1 MKKTKSNM
9 KKTKS
14 NMKKT
19 KSNMNKTKSNM
30 NKTKSNMNKKNKKSK
45 SKSKKSSVTKTS
57 KQNSVNYTLNT
68 INNKSKQSTTL
79 TSLIDFKK
87 DKSFTILTKP
97 SEIKSSTNIGEFY
110 NLLEMHDNINKNC
123 LNKVKDKEIN
133 GIKLNKPIAKKIC
146 NCLFEKNK
154 NITIEKLE
162 EKVNKKKQTPASS
175 CIKILDDFIK
185 THKTKKQ

>member
-1 MKKTKSNM
+1 MKKTKSNIKKTKSNM
-9 KKTKS
+9 KKTKSNIKKTKS

-19 KSNMNKTKSNM
+19 KSNMNK
-30 NKTKSNMNKKNKKSK
+30 KNKK
-45 SKSKKSSVTKTS
+45 SKSKKSSVTKTIR
-57 KQNSVNYTLNT
+57 KNSVNHSVNT

-162 EKVNKKKQTPASS
+162 EKVNKKKQTPASG
-175 CIKILDDFIK
+175 CIKILDYFIK

>member
-1 MKKTKSNM
+1 
-9 KKTKS
+9 
-14 NMKKT
+14 MKKT

-57 KQNSVNYTLNT
+57 RKSIVNNTLNT

-110 NLLEMHDNINKNC
+110 NLLEIHDNINKSC

-162 EKVNKKKQTPASS
+162 KKVNEKKQTPASS
-175 CIKILDDFIK
+175 CIKILDDFLK
-185 THKTKKQ
+185 TNKTKKTINSNSN

>member
-57 KQNSVNYTLNT
+57 RKSIVNNTLNT
-68 INNKSKQSTTL
+68 INNKSKESTTL

>member
-1 MKKTKSNM
+1 MKKTKSNIKKTKSNMKKTKSNIKKTKSNM

-14 NMKKT
+14 NMKK
-19 KSNMNKTKSNM
+19 
-30 NKTKSNMNKKNKKSK
+30 K
-45 SKSKKSSVTKTS
+45 SKSKKSSVTKS
-57 KQNSVNYTLNT
+57 SRKNSVNYTLNT

-162 EKVNKKKQTPASS
+162 KKVNEKKQTPASS
-175 CIKILDDFIK
+175 CIKILDDFLK
-185 THKTKKQ
+185 TNKTKKQ

>member
-19 KSNMNKTKSNM
+19 KN
-30 NKTKSNMNKKNKKSK
+30 K

-57 KQNSVNYTLNT
+57 RQSSVNYNINT
-68 INNKSKQSTTL
+68 INNNSKQSTTL
-79 TSLIDFKK
+79 TSIVDFKK

-97 SEIKSSTNIGEFY
+97 SELKSSTKIGEFY

-162 EKVNKKKQTPASS
+162 QQVNKKKQTPASS
-175 CIKILDDFIK
+175 CIKIVDDFIK
-185 THKTKKQ
+185 IYKSKKTINSN

>member
-19 KSNMNKTKSNM
+19 KSNMNK
-30 NKTKSNMNKKNKKSK
+30 KNKKSK
-45 SKSKKSSVTKTS
+45 SKKSSVTKTSNQNSVTKTS

-110 NLLEMHDNINKNC
+110 NLLEIHDNINKSC

-133 GIKLNKPIAKKIC
+133 GIKLNKPVAKKIC

-175 CIKILDDFIK
+175 CIKILDDFLK
-185 THKTKKQ
+185 TNKTKKTINSNSN